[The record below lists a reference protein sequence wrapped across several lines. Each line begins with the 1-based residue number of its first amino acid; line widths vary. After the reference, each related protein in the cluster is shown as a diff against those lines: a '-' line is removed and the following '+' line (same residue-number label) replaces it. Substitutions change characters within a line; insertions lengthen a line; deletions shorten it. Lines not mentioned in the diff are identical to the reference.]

1 MHIHVFTKI
10 LLKIKIEWQV
20 EQNQNLQKLQLFL
33 EISDNK
39 MSVTEKSSSSD
50 VNNVEKDQPTNGF
63 MVATIILSL
72 ICLGLLGYVI
82 FLHVKHR
89 F

>member
-72 ICLGLLGYVI
+72 IPC
-82 FLHVKHR
+82 
-89 F
+89 